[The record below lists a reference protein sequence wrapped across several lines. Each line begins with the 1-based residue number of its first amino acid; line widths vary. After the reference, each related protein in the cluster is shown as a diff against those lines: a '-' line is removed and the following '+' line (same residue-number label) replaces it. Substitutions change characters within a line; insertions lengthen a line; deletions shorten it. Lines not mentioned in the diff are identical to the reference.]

1 MKIMQHHIFLIHS
14 FTDSYLSFHSFHT
27 LVTMNNAAMNI
38 AVQMSLQDNNCV
50 SFGYIPKSIIAG

>member
-1 MKIMQHHIFLIHS
+1 MEIMQHHIFLIHS
-14 FTDSYLSFHSFHT
+14 FTDSYLSCFHT

-38 AVQMSLQDNNCV
+38 AMQMSLQDNNCV